1 MKCLGLVRFAY
12 VSLKGEPP
20 WASWH
25 PSNCYQKTD
34 VSGFFQIAGT
44 FLGNPVVLFVS
55 MYAAVCHGKEC
66 VRFLFMLQSGVGG
79 GKQ

>member
-1 MKCLGLVRFAY
+1 M
-12 VSLKGEPP
+12 
-20 WASWH
+20 
-25 PSNCYQKTD
+25 
-34 VSGFFQIAGT
+34 SGFFQVAGT

-55 MYAAVCHGKEC
+55 VYAAVCHGKEY